1 MPHPFLPF
9 LVCYWIRTWPVA
21 GEIQTCRVCPILSF
35 VIVSGLT
42 PSKHWVT
49 GVVQSLPEELN
60 PAYIGGFA
68 PAALLSSWMP
78 GKLAP
83 IRTHPPTY

>member
-1 MPHPFLPF
+1 
-9 LVCYWIRTWPVA
+9 
-21 GEIQTCRVCPILSF
+21 

-42 PSKHWVT
+42 PSKHWVR

-83 IRTHPPTY
+83 IRIHGPTY